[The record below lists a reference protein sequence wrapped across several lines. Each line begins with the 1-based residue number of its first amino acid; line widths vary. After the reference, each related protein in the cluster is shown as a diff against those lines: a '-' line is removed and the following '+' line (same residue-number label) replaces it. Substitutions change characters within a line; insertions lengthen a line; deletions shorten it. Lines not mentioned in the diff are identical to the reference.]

1 MLKESPDHLDA
12 DLIIKLYDLRRESV
26 MREARKKLGAEFW
39 PRSAEEALAV
49 LKGDHPLNTA
59 WRQVAGYWEMVY
71 SMARHGIINGD
82 FLVENN
88 GEGLLLFAK
97 VEPYLEALRKATS
110 PRTMRNAEWVA
121 RNTEMGAQTLE
132 SFRNRVAARL
142 KASS

>member
-39 PRSAEEALAV
+39 PGSTEEAVAV

-97 VEPYLEALRKATS
+97 VEPYLEALRKASS

-121 RNTEMGAQTLE
+121 HHTEMGAQTLE
-132 SFRNRVAARL
+132 TFRARVAARL
-142 KASS
+142 KADS